1 VLIYHEDNYIVD
13 FFKIFENYSNIE
25 ILQSIKITKKSFN
38 KDRYDINI
46 PTYKISLDSLFKILN
61 TLNFPNDKF
70 QEIVKEYNQS
80 EEVHFGIEKNKK
92 QINYR
97 VYFKRKIS
105 LSEWLS
111 YKNSYEQTTVFY
123 SFKWNS
129 ENNSN
134 VLNTSYD
141 ICHNVDAKKMIE
153 IIKTKISFL
162 PKFLVKKIKEK
173 SNHKPKHLIRKSN
186 LIYSSQEHPYVLF
199 SVEDKNSPRK
209 SFNIIHEPIVFWG
222 LSSDIEKFFDIKFSE
237 VFADLQ
243 NECFINFTGGI
254 DKNNE
259 DFITLYFELNKGS

>member
-1 VLIYHEDNYIVD
+1 MLIYHEDSCIID

-111 YKNSYEQTTVFY
+111 YKNLCEQTTVFY

-173 SNHKPKHLIRKSN
+173 SN
-186 LIYSSQEHPYVLF
+186 PYVLF

-237 VFADLQ
+237 MFADLQ